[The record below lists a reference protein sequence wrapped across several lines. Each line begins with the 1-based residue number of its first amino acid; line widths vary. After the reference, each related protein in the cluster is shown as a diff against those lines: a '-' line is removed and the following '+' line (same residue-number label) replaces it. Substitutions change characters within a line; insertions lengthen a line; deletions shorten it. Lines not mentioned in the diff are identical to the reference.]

1 MTIFAIFISY
11 LLYAM
16 SVWENLSQ
24 KIVELN
30 VLSNI
35 SLQTCKKPKI
45 NVKCVKMSKTNV
57 KMPQL

>member
-1 MTIFAIFISY
+1 MMIFATFISY

-16 SVWENLSQ
+16 SVWENLSK
-24 KIVELN
+24 KIVTLN

-35 SLQTCKKPKI
+35 SLQTCKKLKI

>member
-1 MTIFAIFISY
+1 
-11 LLYAM
+11 M

-45 NVKCVKMSKTNV
+45 NVKCVKLSKTNV

>member
-1 MTIFAIFISY
+1 
-11 LLYAM
+11 M
-16 SVWENLSQ
+16 SVWEIVSQ

-35 SLQTCKKPKI
+35 SLQTCKKLKI

-57 KMPQL
+57 KIPQL

>member
-1 MTIFAIFISY
+1 
-11 LLYAM
+11 M
-16 SVWENLSQ
+16 SVWENLSK
-24 KIVELN
+24 KIVTLN

-57 KMPQL
+57 NMPQL